1 MICPVITAHLRVA
14 KHEDQFRIV
23 ETCVDDFD
31 GARIK
36 L

>member
-1 MICPVITAHLRVA
+1 MICPVITAHLRVE
-14 KHEDQFRIV
+14 KHEDQFQIV
-23 ETCVDDFD
+23 ACVDDFD